1 VWEGSGLLR
10 SVLMDYGT
18 PARMCVEVGELMEDE
33 TEATEAIW
41 RGNRDA
47 IAVARG
53 DSGVDQWR

>member
-1 VWEGSGLLR
+1 MLR
-10 SVLMDYGT
+10 SVLMDYGMPT
-18 PARMCVEVGELMEDE
+18 RMCVEVGESMEDE
-33 TEATEAIW
+33 TEATEVIW